1 MKNRNYVIAGLFFLF
16 ALVQLNDPDPYF
28 WVALY
33 SYIGMVAIIRNFR
46 PIRKVIFL
54 AGMAVCLIE
63 LFLILPEFLN
73 WVELGMPTITESMK
87 AEEPHIEFTRE
98 FLGLLIGLGTLVF
111 YYFEKLNHKDNE

>member
-46 PIRKVIFL
+46 PIRKVILL

-73 WVELGMPTITESMK
+73 WVELGMPTITGSMK

>member
-33 SYIGMVAIIRNFR
+33 SYIGMVSIIRNFR
-46 PIRKVIFL
+46 PIRKVILL

-73 WVELGMPTITESMK
+73 WVELGMPTITGSMK

>member
-1 MKNRNYVIAGLFFLF
+1 MKMRNYVIAGLFFLF

-33 SYIGMVAIIRNFR
+33 GYIGMVAIIRNFR
-46 PIRKVIFL
+46 PIRKVILL

-63 LFLILPEFLN
+63 VFLILPEFLN
-73 WVELGMPTITESMK
+73 WVELGMPTITGSMK

-111 YYFEKLNHKDNE
+111 YYFEKVNHKDNE

>member
-1 MKNRNYVIAGLFFLF
+1 MKMRNYVIAGLFFLF

-73 WVELGMPTITESMK
+73 WVELGMPTITGSMK

>member
-1 MKNRNYVIAGLFFLF
+1 MKMRNYVIAGLFFLF

-46 PIRKVIFL
+46 PIRKVILL

-63 LFLILPEFLN
+63 VFLILPEFLN
-73 WVELGMPTITESMK
+73 WVELGMPTITGSMK

-111 YYFEKLNHKDNE
+111 YYFEKVNHKDNE

>member
-1 MKNRNYVIAGLFFLF
+1 MKMRNYVIAGLFFLF

>member
-46 PIRKVIFL
+46 PIRKVILL

-73 WVELGMPTITESMK
+73 WVELGMPTITGSMK

-111 YYFEKLNHKDNE
+111 YYFEKVNYKENE